1 MNYTEEQ
8 TKLILEKYAANPEPQ
23 TVEELAAT
31 LSKSKKSI
39 IGKLSRE
46 GVYRRSVYKTKAV
59 LTPVTKAEIV
69 AEIALALNT
78 TEDELTGLEK
88 APKQVLITMKE
99 RLNAG

>member
-46 GVYRRSVYKTKAV
+46 GVYRRSVYKTKAG

-78 TEDELTGLEK
+78 TEDELTELEK

>member
-46 GVYRRSVYKTKAV
+46 GVYRRSVYKTKAG

-78 TEDELTGLEK
+78 TED
-88 APKQVLITMKE
+88 
-99 RLNAG
+99 